1 MTNNV
6 LETIMNRRSIRNY
19 KDEQLSEEE
28 TQAILDAGIQAP
40 SANNSQSWHFTVI
53 QNKNLIDFISD
64 KSKEVMRKS
73 DNENIVKVGQ
83 SGVNIFYNAPT
94 VVIVSGKEEVQS
106 SLVDCS
112 AAIENMLIAAESI
125 GVGSV
130 WIGFVRFFFSLR
142 EEVKRLDL
150 PKGYVPYYAVAL
162 GHKKDDNKIT
172 GPSNRNKNVVNYI
185 K

>member
-6 LETIMNRRSIRNY
+6 LETIMNRRSIRSY
-19 KDEQLSEEE
+19 KDEQLSEMEV
-28 TQAILDAGIQAP
+28 QSILDAGIQAP

-53 QNKNLIDFISD
+53 QNKNIINFISD
-64 KSKEVMRKS
+64 KSKEEMRKS
-73 DNENIVKVGQ
+73 DNETIVKIGK
-83 SGVNIFYNAPT
+83 SEINIFYNAPT
-94 VVIVSGKEEVQS
+94 IIIVSGKEDVLS

-130 WIGFVRFFFSLR
+130 WIGFVRFFFSLK
-142 EEVKRLDL
+142 EEVKKLNM
-150 PKGYVPYYAVAL
+150 PEGYVPYYAVAL
-162 GHKKDDNKIT
+162 GHKKDDNKVT

-185 K
+185 R